1 MPGLTLRGRSLLDL
15 VADRCDDPR
24 EPLVGHVA
32 VKEGRVAQPQRRSR
46 LDRDGRRRILDAI
59 GLAAEGVGE
68 HEAVVAGVE
77 KRLSGIAG
85 TIDHGGAHAAA
96 VDRAGG
102 IHPRGCATKDALF
115 VRSAVAGE
123 IAAAAGRRERC
134 GESQPEAHLLGVA
147 EDERRV
153 ASRREFR
160 FPEQEADRNAVD
172 HAITDRNAR
181 PLAAGDRRV
190 GRVGGRGEILDL
202 GREPRGPIHDGRLAV
217 ESDEPHGRFV
227 PPGVGPREIGE
238 AEPHAWVHRGVVVG
252 VDALP
257 RRAGPRDDYAA
268 RGREVADR
276 GPPHGRVGEDERRHG
291 LVTGGDHEPIGLAA
305 NREVGGRGMRCDE
318 AYETTNQSAHRCV
331 HRCTTS

>member
-1 MPGLTLRGRSLLDL
+1 M
-15 VADRCDDPR
+15 
-24 EPLVGHVA
+24 
-32 VKEGRVAQPQRRSR
+32 
-46 LDRDGRRRILDAI
+46 
-59 GLAAEGVGE
+59 
-68 HEAVVAGVE
+68 E
-77 KRLSGIAG
+77 KRLSVIAG

-202 GREPRGPIHDGRLAV
+202 RREPHGPVHDGRLAL
-217 ESDEPHGRFV
+217 EPHETHGRLV
-227 PPGVGPREIGE
+227 PPGVGARQIAE
-238 AEPHAWVHRGVVVG
+238 AEPHARMHRGVVIG
-252 VDALP
+252 IDALP
-257 RRAGPRDDYAA
+257 RRAGPRDGRAA
-268 RGREVADR
+268 RSRDIAERRPPDDR
-276 GPPHGRVGEDERRHG
+276 IGEHVRRHG
-291 LVTGGDHEPIGLAA
+291 LAAAGGDHEPIGLALHS
-305 NREVGGRGMRCDE
+305 EVGREGSREC
-318 AYETTNQSAHRCV
+318 SAQTPRN
-331 HRCTTS
+331 S